1 MPLYGHELSE
11 QINPIQAGLGFAV
24 SFGDR
29 EFVGRAALERFAK
42 DASLPV
48 RIGIQLDGKRVP
60 RQGADVLRGDD
71 PIGEVTSGTYSPT
84 FERPIAMAYV
94 QPAAQAPGSR
104 LAADIRGTPY
114 AAVVVP
120 LPFYQRGKQ
129 SYKMN

>member
-48 RIGIQLDGKRVP
+48 RIGLQLADKRVP
-60 RQGADVLRGDD
+60 RQGSAVLRGDN

-84 FERPIAMAYV
+84 FDRPIAMAYV
-94 QPAAQAPGSR
+94 QPAAQAPGTR
-104 LAADIRGTPY
+104 LAIDIRGTAY
-114 AAVVVP
+114 GAVVVP
-120 LPFYQRGKQ
+120 LPFYERGK
-129 SYKMN
+129 SI